1 MKHRIKISSIKVPRS
16 YQLSNPQRDK
26 MNACRTY
33 FRQNGRIDRD
43 IVVNK
48 SNTIKDGYI
57 GYLVLKENGIEETD
71 VIQLTGSNTYKNNP
85 TLYVYAHHKYKS
97 KVYTWRMT
105 SKTKNAGDLKV
116 GSRIIVETKNGT
128 KAVIVDGFEVL
139 NAPPVSTP
147 VKRVVKCLK
156 D

>member
-1 MKHRIKISSIKVPRS
+1 MKHRIKMSSIKVPRS

-57 GYLVLKENGIEETD
+57 YFFNVILKYLFGFFL
-71 VIQLTGSNTYKNNP
+71 S
-85 TLYVYAHHKYKS
+85 H
-97 KVYTWRMT
+97 
-105 SKTKNAGDLKV
+105 TKK
-116 GSRIIVETKNGT
+116 IIVRK
-128 KAVIVDGFEVL
+128 
-139 NAPPVSTP
+139 
-147 VKRVVKCLK
+147 
-156 D
+156 